1 MCGKEFHA
9 WRPKDDKTN
18 CCSIKCKS
26 EYVRKKHSTPKA
38 KRLKRKRQRLLAQKR
53 SIERMSKALA
63 AAETQQL
70 SPKQSAKIRL
80 QIANLVQRHIEIAN
94 GIILGE
100 AEVKWGPSQSAH
112 QTPRR

>member
-1 MCGKEFHA
+1 
-9 WRPKDDKTN
+9 
-18 CCSIKCKS
+18 
-26 EYVRKKHSTPKA
+26 
-38 KRLKRKRQRLLAQKR
+38 
-53 SIERMSKALA
+53 MSKALA

-100 AEVKWGPSQSAH
+100 AEVKWGPSQPAH